1 MEVRSVVL
9 SPGERYEL
17 RLTGRGAR
25 GYVWTWQVTGDTDV
39 VTVTEGPSATGVPD
53 GVPGVLGA
61 PDASSAS
68 SASSAPSVPA
78 DPGDPGV
85 ALPGAPVE
93 RTYVVRAR
101 PPGGGRA
108 RIRFAQVR
116 PPYPDEA
123 PYDEFVLDVEVTSG
137 TGGAA

>member
-9 SPGERYEL
+9 SPGEPYVL

-39 VTVTEGPSATGVPD
+39 VTVAEGPPAAGPPVHPAH
-53 GVPGVLGA
+53 PA
-61 PDASSAS
+61 P
-68 SASSAPSVPA
+68 PVHPA
-78 DPGDPGV
+78 HPVHP
-85 ALPGAPVE
+85 LPGAEVE

-123 PYDEFVLDVEVTSG
+123 PYDEFVLDVEVTPAVPG
-137 TGGAA
+137 PGGAA

>member
-1 MEVRSVVL
+1 MEVRSIVL
-9 SPGERYEL
+9 GPDEPYEL

-39 VTVTEGPSATGVPD
+39 VTVAQAPKAPP
-53 GVPGVLGA
+53 VPGA
-61 PDASSAS
+61 A
-68 SASSAPSVPA
+68 VP
-78 DPGDPGV
+78 P
-85 ALPGAPVE
+85 PGAPVE
-93 RTYVVRAR
+93 RIYVIRAR

-123 PYDEFVLDVEVTSG
+123 PYDEFVLDVEVVAVSG
-137 TGGAA
+137 GT

>member
-9 SPGERYEL
+9 SPGEPYEL

-25 GYVWTWQVTGDTDV
+25 GYVWTWQVTGD
-39 VTVTEGPSATGVPD
+39 
-53 GVPGVLGA
+53 
-61 PDASSAS
+61 PDAV
-68 SASSAPSVPA
+68 SVAQAAAAGGGP
-78 DPGDPGV
+78 
-85 ALPGAPVE
+85 PGAAVE
-93 RTYVVRAR
+93 LCYVVRAR

-123 PYDEFVLDVEVTSG
+123 PYDEFVLDVRVTPAS
-137 TGGAA
+137 GGAG

>member
-1 MEVRSVVL
+1 MEVRSIVL
-9 SPGERYEL
+9 GPDEPYEL

-25 GYVWTWQVTGDTDV
+25 GYVWTWQVTGDADV
-39 VTVTEGPSATGVPD
+39 VTVAEAPEAPA
-53 GVPGVLGA
+53 PEAPAAGA
-61 PDASSAS
+61 PAAAGAS
-68 SASSAPSVPA
+68 P
-78 DPGDPGV
+78 
-85 ALPGAPVE
+85 LPGAPVE

-123 PYDEFVLDVEVTSG
+123 PYDEFVLDVEVAAV
-137 TGGAA
+137 TGGT

>member
-9 SPGERYEL
+9 GPGEPYEL

-25 GYVWTWQVTGDTDV
+25 GYVWTWQVTGDADV
-39 VTVTEGPSATGVPD
+39 VSVSPGPTAA
-53 GVPGVLGA
+53 GA
-61 PDASSAS
+61 AQ
-68 SASSAPSVPA
+68 
-78 DPGDPGV
+78 
-85 ALPGAPVE
+85 PGAAVE
-93 RTYVVRAR
+93 LSYVVRAR

-123 PYDEFVLDVEVTSG
+123 PYDEFVLDVEVTPGS
-137 TGGAA
+137 GGAG